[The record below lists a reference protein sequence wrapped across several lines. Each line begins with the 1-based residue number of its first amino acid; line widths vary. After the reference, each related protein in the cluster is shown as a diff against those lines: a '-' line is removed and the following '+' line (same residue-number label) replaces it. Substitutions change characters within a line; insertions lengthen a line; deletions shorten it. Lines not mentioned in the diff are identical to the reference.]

1 MPDLSSPFGLLLTL
15 FLGLGILGWGIR
27 KIGFS
32 IQVDRL
38 NIRVRNTGFCGVK
51 ALANTLFQTRL
62 LAASPLRWL
71 GHFLVFAGFIY
82 LLIFHAMDEL
92 VSFNLFDYYQPTLN
106 PHQFLRNLAGVFVL
120 VGCGGFILRRFR
132 QSGGNTHRRIPRV
145 GKKRDFILI
154 LLVFLSVATGFV
166 LEAAKIVSEPV
177 FDEMVTDYAD
187 MEEGSDLNDLRALW
201 FSHHQVVFEV
211 PPLVT
216 PRGLE
221 NGAELSRE
229 FCIDCHARPQSAFL
243 SSALARPLT
252 GGLSGF
258 AKKMAHW
265 RGDLI
270 LYWIHCLSVFSLL
283 FFLPFT
289 RLSHLVLIPLA
300 TGAKKLTPA
309 TWKRFKDQGIL
320 LSPSA
325 LAACTRC
332 GLCSTVCNVYPHAKV
347 RDEDWVLPHAK
358 VGAVSDLARGK
369 RFSPKDI
376 QRLFN
381 ANEQCTR
388 CGECT
393 RICPSGI
400 DLQGIWM
407 SLSPA
412 LEKMGA
418 TAPVD
423 GVPQLK
429 FGDRKHPVLDVG
441 ETEPGMTTQLTTDS
455 HSFEACVQC
464 TVCSNVCPVTAN
476 NAGDVTPH
484 QVMNLLRLENYKA
497 ARASSMVWSCLSC
510 YSCQEHCPQQ
520 IPVTDIMLELRH
532 RAHGAVAQ
540 STELR
545 IELKGEK

>member
-15 FLGLGILGWGIR
+15 FLGLGVLGWGIR

-32 IQVDRL
+32 IQGDRL
-38 NIRVRNTGFCGVK
+38 NIRVRHLGFNWIT
-51 ALANTLFQTRL
+51 ALANALFQTRL
-62 LAASPLRWL
+62 LVASPRRWA
-71 GHFLVFAGFIY
+71 GHFMVFAGFVY
-82 LLIFHAMDEL
+82 LLVFHAMDEW
-92 VSFNLFDYYQPTLN
+92 VSFKLFDYYQPTLN
-106 PHQFLRNLAGVFVL
+106 PHQFLRNLAGFLVL
-120 VGCGGFILRRFR
+120 VGCGGFILRRWR
-132 QSGGNTHRRIPRV
+132 QQDRHPVTHRRILGV

-177 FDEMVTDYAD
+177 FDEMVSDYAD
-187 MEEGSDLNDLRALW
+187 MEEGRDLNDLRALW
-201 FSHHQVVFEV
+201 YTHHQVVFEV

-216 PRGLE
+216 SQGLE
-221 NGAELSRE
+221 NGEQLNQE
-229 FCIDCHARPQSAFL
+229 FCMDCHARPQSAFL
-243 SSALARPLT
+243 SSALARPF
-252 GGLSGF
+252 SGF
-258 AKKMAHW
+258 AKGMAQW
-265 RGDLI
+265 RGDLV
-270 LYWIHCLSVFSLL
+270 LYWVHCLSVFSLL

-289 RLSHLVLIPLA
+289 RLSHVILIPLA
-300 TGAKKLTPA
+300 TGAKKLAPGS
-309 TWKRFKDQGIL
+309 WKKFEDQGIL
-320 LSPSA
+320 LSPAA

-347 RDEDWVLPHAK
+347 RGDEWTLPHVK
-358 VGAVSDLARGK
+358 VARVADLARGK
-369 RFSPKDI
+369 AFSPGNI
-376 QRLFN
+376 QRLFD
-381 ANEQCTR
+381 ANDQCTR

-400 DLQGIWM
+400 DLQGVWM
-407 SLSPA
+407 SLPPV

-418 TAPVD
+418 LAPVD
-423 GVPQLK
+423 GVTQLK
-429 FGDRKHPVLDVG
+429 FGDRKHPVLDTG
-441 ETEPGMTTQLTTDS
+441 ENEPRVTTQLTKDS

-464 TVCSNVCPVTAN
+464 TVCSNVCPVTAHGV
-476 NAGDVTPH
+476 GDVTPH

-540 STELR
+540 STELM